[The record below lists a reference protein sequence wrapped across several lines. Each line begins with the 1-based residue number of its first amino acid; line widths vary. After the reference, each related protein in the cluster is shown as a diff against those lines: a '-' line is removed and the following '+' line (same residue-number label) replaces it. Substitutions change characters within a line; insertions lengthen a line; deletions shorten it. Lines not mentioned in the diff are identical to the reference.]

1 MNTIES
7 LPPLLG
13 LSQRI
18 PPSNQQAEQALL
30 GALLANNKAYE
41 RVSEFL
47 TPEHF
52 VDPIHGRIFAAIVR
66 RVEAGQLA
74 DAVTLKAEFEHSG
87 VLDEVGGT
95 TYLAQLLGAMVGI
108 INAGEYG
115 RAIYDAWLRRQ
126 LIDIGETV
134 VNNAFGAGTEL
145 DGRAQIEV
153 AEQELFN
160 LAERG
165 AADGGFVTFEHALVE
180 AIQNAERAFQRS
192 GGVSGLSTG
201 LRDLDKKTG
210 GLHPSDLVILAG
222 RPGMGKSALATKIAF
237 GAARAILAEARASDP
252 NAVPRASVA
261 VFSLEMSAEQLATR
275 LLSEEARIVGE
286 RIRRGDIGQKDFD
299 RFVQVSRDIGSL
311 PLHIDDTPAITL
323 SALRTRCRRLART
336 KGLSLIVIDYLQ
348 LDAPAAGT
356 RPENRVLEISQ
367 ITQGLKAIAKEL
379 AVPVLAL
386 SQLSRAVESRE
397 DKRPQLSDLRE
408 SGSIEQD
415 ADLVMFIYRDEYYEQ
430 NREPKQLDFENE
442 EKFHSAMEK
451 WKRDMENIHNRAE
464 LLIEKNRHGA
474 TGKIDL
480 YLRANI
486 PASRISICI
495 RGRLTGGLPHEG
507 GHRPRRQ
514 RYHGR
519 SRAIAANWQALR
531 ARHSGGAVAA
541 VVKADAYGLGPRSRA
556 ASRGRRVAGTSSPPI
571 SPRRWRSARCCRG
584 PCWPP

>member
-7 LPPLLG
+7 QPPLLG

-18 PPSNQQAEQALL
+18 PPQNIQAEQALL

-47 TPEHF
+47 TADHF
-52 VDPIHGRIFAAIVR
+52 VDPVHGRIHAAIAR
-66 RVEAGQLA
+66 RIEAGQLA

-95 TYLAQLLGAMVGI
+95 SYLAQLLGAMVGI

-134 VNNAFGAGTEL
+134 VNSAFGAGTEL

-165 AADGGFVTFEHALVE
+165 ASAGGFVTFEHALTE
-180 AIQNAERAFQRS
+180 AIQNAERAFHRS

-201 LRDLDKKTG
+201 LRDLDNKTG

-222 RPGMGKSALATKIAF
+222 RPGMGKTALATKIAF
-237 GAARAILAEARASDP
+237 GAARAIQAEARAVDP
-252 NAVPRASVA
+252 NAVVRGSVA
-261 VFSLEMSAEQLATR
+261 IFSLEMSAEQLATR
-275 LLSEEARIVGE
+275 LLSEEARISGD

-299 RFVQVSRDIGSL
+299 RFVQVSREIGSL

-323 SALRTRCRRLART
+323 SAMRTRCRRLKRT
-336 KGLSLIVIDYLQ
+336 KGLALVVVDYLQ
-348 LDAPAAGT
+348 LMRPAAGT
-356 RPENRVLEISQ
+356 RPESRVLEISQ

-379 AVPVLAL
+379 AVPVIAL

-408 SGSIEQD
+408 SGTIEQD
-415 ADLVMFIYRDEYYEQ
+415 ADSVMFIYRDEYYLEQ
-430 NREPKQLDFENE
+430 KIPKEIAFENTDRFE
-442 EKFHSAMEK
+442 SAMDTWQQNMAK
-451 WKRDMENIHNRAE
+451 AHNKAD
-464 LLIEKNRHGA
+464 LIIAKQRHGP
-474 TGKIDL
+474 TGTVELFFEAEFTRFGDIDL
-480 YLRANI
+480 AH
-486 PASRISICI
+486 A
-495 RGRLTGGLPHEG
+495 GL
-507 GHRPRRQ
+507 
-514 RYHGR
+514 
-519 SRAIAANWQALR
+519 
-531 ARHSGGAVAA
+531 
-541 VVKADAYGLGPRSRA
+541 
-556 ASRGRRVAGTSSPPI
+556 
-571 SPRRWRSARCCRG
+571 
-584 PCWPP
+584 